1 MGAKKNNKSDETKG
15 AEDPSVPL
23 FTLDEMK
30 GKQDKAGEDACWLM
44 IHGKV
49 YEVSEFL
56 DEHPGGPDI
65 VTEYAGTDATDEY
78 DNIGHSSDAQ
88 SMLDK
93 YFKGKIEGYVE
104 PEASSGGAAGG
115 GAGMGMYLFF
125 ALLIAAAAYYFAVVA
140 PAAGKA

>member
-1 MGAKKNNKSDETKG
+1 MGAKKNAKTDETKG
-15 AEDPSVPL
+15 ADPTVPL
-23 FTLDEMK
+23 FTLEEMK
-30 GKQDKAGEDACWLM
+30 SKQDEAGDDACWLM

-78 DNIGHSSDAQ
+78 DNIGHSTDAQ

-104 PEASSGGAAGG
+104 QEASSSGKAGG

-125 ALLIAAAAYYFAVVA
+125 ALIIAVAAYYFAVVA